1 MAEIKRGTV
10 MLLFTAGDP
19 EISGALADGIM
30 KGRGARRAAP
40 IRDERKVLT
49 PEQVEVVKAE
59 INLQKAAGLL
69 RVAMH
74 REPVDYAGK
83 CFDAEMEYGESLYY
97 PSGLRRVIEKLQVA
111 YAVIALAIERMSKH
125 SKV

>member
-1 MAEIKRGTV
+1 MAVTRKGYAVLITG
-10 MLLFTAGDP
+10 GDE
-19 EISGALADGIM
+19 EISTALADGIRM
-30 KGRGARRAAP
+30 GRRAAP
-40 IRDERKVLT
+40 IRDERKALT